1 MGFILLEG
9 GSEFGGQMA
18 EPDLRA
24 IQLAGGVEARI
35 IIIPAAAA
43 PDNNHLRAGN
53 NGVHWFESL
62 GAQNVSSLPLT
73 NRDTADDQTVV
84 EALLQSK
91 LIYLLGGFPR
101 HLGQS
106 LKGSHAWVAALEAWR
121 KGAVI
126 AGSSAGAMVLCSH
139 YYDPTADEIVE
150 GLGLISGSCVLPHH
164 NTFGQKWAS
173 RLLTEQPE
181 LLLIGIDEETGMLD
195 EGDTSM
201 WRVYGKGSI
210 TLYQNKDVHR
220 LLSGSSFTLN
230 ERKQNGECL

>member
-24 IQLAGGVEARI
+24 IELAGGFEARI
-35 IIIPAAAA
+35 SIIPAAAA

-62 GAQNVSSLPLT
+62 GVQNVSSLALT
-73 NRDTADDQTVV
+73 DRETADDQIIV
-84 EALLQSK
+84 EALGQSK

-106 LKGSHAWVAALEAWR
+106 LEGSRAWAAALEAYR
-121 KGAVI
+121 ESAVI

-139 YYDPTADEIVE
+139 YYDPTADEIVK
-150 GLGLISGSCVLPHH
+150 GLRLISGCCVLPHH

-173 RLLTEQPE
+173 RLLTEQPD
-181 LLLIGIDEETGMLD
+181 LLLIGIDEETGMLE
-195 EGDTSM
+195 EGDNNM

-210 TLYQNKDVHR
+210 TLYQNKDVR
-220 LLSGSSFTLN
+220 RIVSGSSFSLY
-230 ERKQNGECL
+230 

>member
-24 IQLAGGVEARI
+24 IELAGGFEARI
-35 IIIPAAAA
+35 SIIPAAAA

-62 GAQNVSSLPLT
+62 GAQNVSSLALT
-73 NRDTADDQTVV
+73 DRETADDQIIV
-84 EALLQSK
+84 EALGQSK

-106 LKGSHAWVAALEAWR
+106 LEGSRAWAAALEAYR
-121 KGAVI
+121 ESAVI

-139 YYDPTADEIVE
+139 YYDPTADEIVK
-150 GLGLISGSCVLPHH
+150 GLGLISGCCVLPHH

-173 RLLTEQPE
+173 RLLTEQPD
-181 LLLIGIDEETGMLD
+181 LLLIGIDEETGMLE
-195 EGDTSM
+195 EGDNNM

-210 TLYQNKDVHR
+210 TLYQNKDVR
-220 LLSGSSFTLN
+220 RIVSGSSFSLY
-230 ERKQNGECL
+230 

>member
-1 MGFILLEG
+1 
-9 GSEFGGQMA
+9 MA
-18 EPDLRA
+18 LPDQRA
-24 IQLAGGVEARI
+24 IELAGGFEARI
-35 IIIPAAAA
+35 SIIPAAAA

-62 GAQNVSSLPLT
+62 GAQNVSSLSLT
-73 NRDTADDQTVV
+73 DRDTADDQTIV
-84 EALLQSK
+84 EALRQSN

-106 LKGSHAWVAALEAWR
+106 LESSQSWSAICEAWR

-173 RLLTEQPE
+173 RLLAEQPD
-181 LLLIGIDEETGMLD
+181 LLLIGIDEETGMID
-195 EGDTSM
+195 EADNGKR
-201 WRVYGKGSI
+201 WRVYGKGAV
-210 TLYQNKDVHR
+210 TLYKKERILHYEAGQALN
-220 LLSGSSFTLN
+220 LSH
-230 ERKQNGECL
+230 Q